1 MSLLQWLSDGS
12 LARGSRGRLSRRK
25 QSDGRATASSTT
37 AVMSADEE
45 GRRSRGAGGTAFS
58 RAKSRPRR
66 TLPNLRSIFTRRH
79 LRRGPLH
86 VGSRRKQLGPRG
98 RLHRCVVAPNPSS
111 SGCHPARS
119 AGLRPPLM
127 SNVRQSG
134 TWRSIKR
141 DDGAKHRHN
150 DAESRHASTDI
161 HQWNGA
167 YCAKSKSLCGPLVKD
182 HTNQGNSHRHHLGP
196 EPPRQSAGPSEL
208 QP

>member
-1 MSLLQWLSDGS
+1 MHRGLHDLVPIASPPMSLLQWLSDGS

-119 AGLRPPLM
+119 AGLRPPLCQTLGNRGRGVQL
-127 SNVRQSG
+127 NVTTAQSIATTMPSPAMRPPTYISG
-134 TWRSIKR
+134 T
-141 DDGAKHRHN
+141 ALT
-150 DAESRHASTDI
+150 APSR
-161 HQWNGA
+161 NR
-167 YCAKSKSLCGPLVKD
+167 CAAHS
-182 HTNQGNSHRHHLGP
+182 
-196 EPPRQSAGPSEL
+196 
-208 QP
+208 